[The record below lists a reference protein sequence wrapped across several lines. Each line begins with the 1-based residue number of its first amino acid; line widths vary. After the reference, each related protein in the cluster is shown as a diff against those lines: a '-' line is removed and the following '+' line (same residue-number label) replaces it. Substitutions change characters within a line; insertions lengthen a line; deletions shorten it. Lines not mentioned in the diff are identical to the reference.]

1 MSPPPRSLG
10 WQAVLACDD
19 DDDDDDNDDGDGDDD
34 DDDGDDDDDDDDDDS
49 GGDVLAC
56 APSSTGRS
64 TAHEC
69 QDSQSPASPDLK
81 IQFEFHN

>member
-19 DDDDDDNDDGDGDDD
+19 DDDDDC
-34 DDDGDDDDDDDDDDS
+34 DDDDDS
-49 GGDVLAC
+49 GGDELAC

-81 IQFEFHN
+81 L

>member
-19 DDDDDDNDDGDGDDD
+19 DGDNDDGD
-34 DDDGDDDDDDDDDDS
+34 DDGDDDDDDDDS

-81 IQFEFHN
+81 IQFEYIIN